1 MEIAL
6 VCYFLYAAAILIW
19 CSLSG
24 DWLQYL
30 VISPDQLEQ
39 WSASRSDL
47 IVFEMHPDRKNQ
59 PVVFAVGTFLTTTP
73 SGLKGLL
80 DWIPPDSTLVFC
92 NRGISSR
99 SIQNVQQLLVLHQ
112 LSRIYWLDETPQRFA
127 TNRSGR

>member
-6 VCYFLYAAAILIW
+6 VCYFLYASIILIW

-24 DWLQYL
+24 DWVDYF

-39 WSASRSDL
+39 WSATRSDL
-47 IVFEMHPDRKNQ
+47 IVFEMRPDCKGQ
-59 PVVFAVGTFLTTTP
+59 PSIFPEGGLLAATP
-73 SGLKGLL
+73 SSLKRLV

-99 SIQNVQQLLVLHQ
+99 SVQNVQQFLMLHR
-112 LSRIYWLDETPQRFA
+112 LSRIYWLDESA
-127 TNRSGR
+127 HGVVAGRSGW